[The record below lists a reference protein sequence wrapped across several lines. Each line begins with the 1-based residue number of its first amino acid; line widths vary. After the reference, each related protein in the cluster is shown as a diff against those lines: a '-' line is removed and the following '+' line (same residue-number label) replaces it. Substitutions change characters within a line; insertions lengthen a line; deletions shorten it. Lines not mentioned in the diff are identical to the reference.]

1 MNKEIMT
8 FSDKQP
14 QYAVCASGRV
24 MVCLNEREVKTIE
37 QVPVSM
43 DTDGEMEYQ
52 EQEQERTQYEYDV
65 YWLDSVESNTEGAVL
80 QAAIASVIAEI
91 VKYDES
97 SEVNGFE
104 LNGATVWLDKATR
117 VGLMNSTTISKAA
130 GLEKTTLWLGDDKI
144 EVECDKAIQLLSALE
159 MYALECFNV
168 TAAHKKAVSE
178 LESIEEVMAYDYRK
192 GYPDKLK
199 MSV

>member
-1 MNKEIMT
+1 MT

-14 QYAVCASGRV
+14 KFAVCATGRV

-43 DTDGEMEYQ
+43 DDGEMEYR
-52 EQEQERTQYEYDV
+52 EQDKMQYEYDV
-65 YWLDSVESNTEGAVL
+65 YWLDSVESNTEGAL
-80 QAAIASVIAEI
+80 LRAAIASVIAEI

-97 SEVNGFE
+97 SDVNGFE

-178 LESIEEVMAYDYRK
+178 LESIEEVMAYDYRT